1 MIYWNQRLVILGM
14 MVIAV
19 ILVAVSAIVSP
30 QGDELLE
37 KKASLSYSIMSEPSR
52 VFNVDQEANIPT
64 WFTGG
69 VALYLAMTAA
79 MIASVVKSQGKKFGW
94 AWRGISLMGIYIA
107 LDELSGI
114 HELAIEPIRD
124 SWEISPWLY
133 QSWVIPAMVIVVLI
147 GIIYIRFL
155 WQLPSYVKVYLILGG
170 LIYVIGAVGVE
181 SIGGFILTTQGL
193 NDWYVQLA
201 HIEEFMEMMGLILVL
216 YSVTEYARR
225 ELKSMTIR
233 LR

>member
-1 MIYWNQRLVILGM
+1 
-14 MVIAV
+14 
-19 ILVAVSAIVSP
+19 VSAIVVP

-79 MIASVVKSQGKKFGW
+79 MIASVVKSQGKNHSWG
-94 AWRGISLMGIYIA
+94 WRGISLMGIYIS

-114 HELAIEPIRD
+114 HELAINPIRETWD
-124 SWEISPWLY
+124 VGPWLY
-133 QSWVIPAMVIVVLI
+133 QSWVIPAMIIVSLI
-147 GIIYIRFL
+147 GIIYARF
-155 WQLPSYVKVYLILGG
+155 WWKLPSYTKVYIFLGSFVY
-170 LIYVIGAVGVE
+170 ITGAVGVE

-193 NDWYVQLA
+193 NDWYVQLS
-201 HIEEFMEMMGLILVL
+201 HIEEFLEMMGLILAL
-216 YSVTEYARR
+216 YALSEFTRR
-225 ELKSMTIR
+225 ELKSITIV
-233 LR
+233 L